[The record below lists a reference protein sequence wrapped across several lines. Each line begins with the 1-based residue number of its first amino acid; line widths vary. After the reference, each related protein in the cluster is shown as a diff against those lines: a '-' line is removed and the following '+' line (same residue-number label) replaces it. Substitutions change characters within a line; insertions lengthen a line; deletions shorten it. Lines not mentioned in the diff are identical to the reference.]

1 MLTKEMA
8 VAEHYIFKA
17 HFHEVYGYFI
27 IKSRYGSY

>member
-8 VAEHYIFKA
+8 VAEHYILKA
-17 HFHEVYGYFI
+17 HFHEGYGYFI